1 MSDAVEVVMVAGVVA
16 VVKSVDLSVEIVVA
30 VLDWIE
36 SIDVAVD
43 VVVAAGTDIVG
54 AVAADG
60 ALPVDVL
67 TNVGGIV
74 QSFQIY
80 CQEVLINP
88 SRPSAT

>member
-30 VLDWIE
+30 VADWIE
-36 SIDVAVD
+36 SIDAVVAVD
-43 VVVAAGTDIVG
+43 AAGTDIVG